1 MWNEA
6 ESEVIRLKKIFEKS
20 SLSTEALLQKFAASS
35 REDAKLALALIGY
48 FSHTTQNVP
57 YEAYIKRR
65 LRPAVLA
72 LMEETRIPEI
82 EALQALSPFSLE
94 MVDEF
99 LNTAIT
105 MNRPEVIVYFL
116 RLKETHFGF
125 PDRDFSL

>member
-48 FSHTTQNVP
+48 FSHTTQNAP
-57 YEAYIKRR
+57 YETYIKRR

-72 LMEETRIPEI
+72 LMEETRIPEM
-82 EALQALSPFSLE
+82 EALHALSPFSLE

-99 LNTAIT
+99 LNAAIA

-116 RLKETHFGF
+116 HLKESLFGF